1 MTLEII
7 SLVVSFVAIV
17 LGVFSVVTAIMGK

>member
-17 LGVFSVVTAIMGK
+17 LSVFSVVTAIMGK